1 VSKSKGKRY
10 SEQEREELLALFNQS
25 GYSASRFCKEMGLC
39 HGTLKRWLSKGAS
52 RVDLVEVAGPAGFDG
67 VSLRVY
73 LPNGVRV
80 EIAGALGRG
89 EAAGLMRDLAS
100 C

>member
-10 SEQEREELLALFNQS
+10 SDQEREELLALFDQS

-39 HGTLKRWLSKGAS
+39 HGTLKRWLSRESSG
-52 RVDLVEVAGPAGFDG
+52 VDLLEVAGPADMDG
-67 VSLRVY
+67 VSLRVF
-73 LPNGVRV
+73 LPNGVRCEV
-80 EIAGALGRG
+80 AGGLGRG
-89 EAAGLMRDLAS
+89 EVAGLIRALKG